1 MFNYFIIRLIK
12 TITKI
17 TWQILLFG
25 LSKVPLILYC
35 RPKVVNVSE
44 SKLEI
49 KIKLNRRTK
58 NHLNSMY
65 FGVLSVGADVTGG
78 FLAMKLI
85 QESKS
90 NIALIFKDFHADFL
104 KRAEG
109 VVHFFCEDGIAIQNL
124 VFMAEKSG
132 ERQNLPVNIVA
143 TVPEISDEPIA
154 KFVLTL
160 SIKKK

>member
-1 MFNYFIIRLIK
+1 
-12 TITKI
+12 
-17 TWQILLFG
+17 
-25 LSKVPLILYC
+25 VPLILYC
-35 RPKVVNVSE
+35 HPRVINISE

-85 QESKS
+85 KESKS
-90 NIALIFKDFHADFL
+90 KIALIFKDFHADFL

-109 VVHFFCEDGIAIQNL
+109 DVHFVCDDGIAIQNL
-124 VFMAEKSG
+124 VNKAEETG
-132 ERQNLPVNIVA
+132 ERQNLPVNIIA
-143 TVPEISDEPIA
+143 TVPEISDEPVA